1 MHNAHYTKNLAK
13 LDIFNKN
20 TKQFKKKWILHKKK

>member
-1 MHNAHYTKNLAK
+1 MHNAHYTKNLTK

-20 TKQFKKKWILHKKK
+20 TKQLKKKMDLA